1 MDVGNPSN
9 FARILELY
17 KNSHEAICKEISGYS
32 YTDDMIRE
40 AINTLHKSTGY
51 LLDPHG
57 ACGYQALKDSLQ
69 PEENGVFLET
79 VENTIHE
86 NVKIPQTL
94 QAFMNGEKKSVELP
108 STFIPFKRFLMEQ

>member
-1 MDVGNPSN
+1 
-9 FARILELY
+9 
-17 KNSHEAICKEISGYS
+17 
-32 YTDDMIRE
+32 MIRE

-79 VENTIHE
+79 AHPVKFLETVENTIHE

-94 QAFMNGEKKSVELP
+94 QTFMNGEKKSVELP